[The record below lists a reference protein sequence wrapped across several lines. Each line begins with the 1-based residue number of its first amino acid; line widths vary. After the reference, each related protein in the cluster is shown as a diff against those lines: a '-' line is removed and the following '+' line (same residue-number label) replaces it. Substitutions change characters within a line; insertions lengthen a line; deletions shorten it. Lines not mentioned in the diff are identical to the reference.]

1 MSDDS
6 MPWWGALLI
15 AIGTAFGIAVATKLV
30 DKILKDKK
38 LTPEEKL
45 SRLDDALREAK
56 ISREEWQKARDS
68 VMSNYASDT

>member
-15 AIGTAFGIAVATKLV
+15 AIGTAIGIAIGTKLV
-30 DKILKDKK
+30 DKILADKK

-45 SRLDDALREAK
+45 SRLDKALREAK
-56 ISREEWQKARDS
+56 ISKEEWQKARDS
-68 VMSNYASDT
+68 VMSDYASQA